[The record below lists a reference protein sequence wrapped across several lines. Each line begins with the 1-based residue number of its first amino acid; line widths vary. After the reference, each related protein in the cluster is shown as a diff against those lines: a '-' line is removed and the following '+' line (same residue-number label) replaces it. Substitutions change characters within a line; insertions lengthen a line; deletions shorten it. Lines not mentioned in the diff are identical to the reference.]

1 MGKIRGIAVPH
12 NKTTQS
18 SNVSI
23 LPVPAQVHIP
33 MLMHNGAPAR
43 PIVCVG
49 DVVKVGQLIGEADG
63 FVSSPVHASVS
74 GTVKSIDEYDKLTG
88 RKAVSITIASDGKQD
103 LYEELTPA
111 NVTNLQEFLAAVR
124 NSGVVGLGGAGYPTA
139 AKLTVK
145 ETKKLDYI
153 LINAAECEPYANSDN
168 RTMIEG
174 AQYVYEGV
182 ELLRRFLQPGKII
195 ICIEDNKPEAID
207 KMEGIFTGVQDVQIR
222 VLPSRYPTGERKVL
236 VYNVTGRIV
245 PEGARLIDV
254 GCLVIN
260 CSTTAA
266 IARFV
271 KLGIPLVQKVV
282 TVDGPAVKTPKNV
295 LAPIGTPIRELFEF
309 CGGFPHG
316 EPAKILAG
324 GPMTGIALPTLDMP
338 VVKITS
344 LLLAF
349 RSTDIPALKE
359 TACINCGR
367 CVRNCPIRLMPSSI
381 ETAFNLKKP
390 GLLSWYK
397 VNMCIECGCCAYS
410 CPARRPLVQVMQL
423 SKKMLKAYKSA
434 KKSAS
439 ERGAIG

>member
-1 MGKIRGIAVPH
+1 MRKIRGINTPH
-12 NKTTQS
+12 NKNTES
-18 SNVSI
+18 SAVSI
-23 LPVPAQVHIP
+23 LPVPAEVHIP

-43 PIVCVG
+43 PVVCVG
-49 DVVKVGQLIGEADG
+49 DMVKVGQLIGEADG

-74 GTVKSIDEYDKLTG
+74 GKVKSINEYDKLTG
-88 RKAVSITIASDGKQD
+88 RKSVTITIESDGKQT
-103 LYEELTPA
+103 LYEKLTPPV
-111 NVTNLQEFLAAVR
+111 VTNLQEFLTAVR
-124 NSGVVGLGGAGYPTA
+124 NSGAVGLGGAGYPTA

-145 ETKKLDYI
+145 DTKKLEYI
-153 LINAAECEPYANSDN
+153 LINAAECEPYATSDN
-168 RTMIEG
+168 RAMIEG

-182 ELLRRFLQPGKII
+182 KLLRKFLQPKKII
-195 ICIEDNKPEAID
+195 ICIEDNKPEAIN
-207 KMEGIFTGVQDVQIR
+207 KMRERFAGIEDVEIR

-266 IARFV
+266 FARFIST
-271 KLGIPLVQKVV
+271 GIPLVQKVV

-309 CGGFPHG
+309 CGGFPYG
-316 EPAKILAG
+316 EPSMILSG
-324 GPMTGIALPTLDMP
+324 GPMTGAALPNADMP
-338 VVKITS
+338 VVKVTS
-344 LLLAF
+344 LVLAF
-349 RSTDIPALKE
+349 RATDFPVNRE

-390 GLLSWYK
+390 DILERYK
-397 VNMCIECGCCAYS
+397 VNMCVECGCCAYI
-410 CPARRPLVQVMQL
+410 CPAKRPLVQVMQL
-423 SKKMLKAYKSA
+423 SKKMLKAYKNA
-434 KKSAS
+434 KNA
-439 ERGAIG
+439 ER